1 MHALRAGNVTG
12 DQLTF
17 HNKKLMM
24 YICQSYFYE
33 REEQAGMLGDKYIC
47 VDSTFNSRLKVWDSD
62 VYKSEEPEDTEVFF
76 LPRNNEEGGAF
87 DPNASSEH
95 ERSTARRRILLLHLK
110 TIHT

>member
-1 MHALRAGNVTG
+1 
-12 DQLTF
+12 
-17 HNKKLMM
+17 MM

-76 LPRNNEEGGAF
+76 LPRNNEEGGRLIRMRA
-87 DPNASSEH
+87 SEH

>member
-1 MHALRAGNVTG
+1 MSYSAMYELSLNVTG

-47 VDSTFNSRLKVWDSD
+47 VDSTLIQD
-62 VYKSEEPEDTEVFF
+62 
-76 LPRNNEEGGAF
+76 
-87 DPNASSEH
+87 
-95 ERSTARRRILLLHLK
+95 
-110 TIHT
+110 